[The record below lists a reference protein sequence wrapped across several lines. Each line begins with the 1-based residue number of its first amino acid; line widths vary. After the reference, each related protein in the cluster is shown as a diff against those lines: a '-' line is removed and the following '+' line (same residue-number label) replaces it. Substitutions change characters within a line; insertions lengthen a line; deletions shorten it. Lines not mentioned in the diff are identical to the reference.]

1 MAEIPDKIKKRII
14 KFLEEL
20 ESNNIPIKEAVLFG
34 SYSKGNFHKWSDID
48 IALVSDI
55 FQGIRMIDRKRIREI
70 KLNVSSD
77 IEVIPFRPQDFTKDN
92 PLVKEILETGMRIDQ
107 IAIQ

>member
-1 MAEIPDKIKKRII
+1 M
-14 KFLEEL
+14 

>member
-1 MAEIPDKIKKRII
+1 LAEIPDKIKKRII